1 MTRGGWSCCCARGC
15 RRAPRDR
22 DGLPGEIRAHFRSSA
37 ARGWWWR
44 SSPPRGFPGRLPR
57 YRPLR
62 SPQSCRTG
70 SARRFRRGSRASWH
84 RCRAARPAPC
94 AALRHCRRAAQAR
107 RPSPGC
113 GSCRWVCPSCRS
125 CAHCSVLIAQ
135 IALRRPPTI
144 GASDRLTVKGTLMF
158 DWLKRSS
165 GTPHTAGSRPH
176 SYVSNT
182 IALIDTSYSV
192 GQDMVDFAVSK
203 GIPAIA
209 ESMRKASTRNGI
221 QYNLG
226 IMTFA
231 TEVKTV
237 VPLTDVRDL
246 DVKKSLPKLTAS
258 GVTMMEDAMWKAL
271 AEIDRAKAQ
280 QDKEGI
286 ARAGSLI
293 ICVTDGYPTDSEG
306 DRKDLSNYLV
316 RELASRNRTR
326 SCETFAIGMGKVD
339 VP

>member
-1 MTRGGWSCCCARGC
+1 
-15 RRAPRDR
+15 
-22 DGLPGEIRAHFRSSA
+22 
-37 ARGWWWR
+37 
-44 SSPPRGFPGRLPR
+44 
-57 YRPLR
+57 
-62 SPQSCRTG
+62 
-70 SARRFRRGSRASWH
+70 
-84 RCRAARPAPC
+84 
-94 AALRHCRRAAQAR
+94 
-107 RPSPGC
+107 
-113 GSCRWVCPSCRS
+113 
-125 CAHCSVLIAQ
+125 
-135 IALRRPPTI
+135 
-144 GASDRLTVKGTLMF
+144 MF

-165 GTPHTAGSRPH
+165 GTPRTAGSRPH

-258 GVTMMEDAMWKAL
+258 GVTKMEDAMWKAL

-339 VP
+339 DAVLGKIGPSTQQKGKDGARVNVAHAVCYLGDTNDLACWQTVYKLIGEASSSMTGKRAIAYSDDQSAWTRQVDTIRVNPEQFRIVQ